1 MIKRE
6 LTRGSHRS
14 PRALLP
20 GASGG
25 WQGTHRES
33 YNLEDLE
40 RSQMAVTEG
49 H

>member
-1 MIKRE
+1 MIKKG

-20 GASGG
+20 GALGG

-33 YNLEDLE
+33 YHLEDLE
-40 RSQMAVTEG
+40 WSLMAVTEG

>member
-1 MIKRE
+1 MIKSG
-6 LTRGSHRS
+6 LTKGSHRS

-20 GASGG
+20 GALGG
-25 WQGTHRES
+25 WQGTRRES
-33 YNLEDLE
+33 YRLEDLE